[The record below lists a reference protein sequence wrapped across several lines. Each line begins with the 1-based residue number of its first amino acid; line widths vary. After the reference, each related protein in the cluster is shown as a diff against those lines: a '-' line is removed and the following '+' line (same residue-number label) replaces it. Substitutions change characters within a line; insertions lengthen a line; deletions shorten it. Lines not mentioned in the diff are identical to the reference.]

1 MNKTGFDIYSGIKV
15 ENTNEKSPKFDDID
29 SKSLEDQEKIRY
41 SQDTKFRRHLTMGN
55 DNYSIM
61 VIYGLPIIV

>member
-41 SQDTKFRRHLTMGN
+41 SQDTKFRGG
-55 DNYSIM
+55 
-61 VIYGLPIIV
+61 VI